1 MGKHSSI
8 RRGSW
13 RDAARIVTKSNL
25 ALGAVLAVLSWPYD
39 KIALMPAYGM
49 DPGWSA
55 ALEMVAHQRL
65 PFGTHAV
72 FAYGP
77 LGFLAVW
84 PVYFT
89 WPAIVGFLFQFS
101 LYSSVFAALIWALR
115 RVIPIVAAIILA
127 FVAGAIS
134 INAVAFIYSGEP
146 EKALALALIGCI
158 YALTR
163 AADEPVPK
171 RLWVALGVGVGIF
184 CLLKISIGL
193 GIAVA
198 LVITVACL
206 SRGKLRA
213 LAWIAPA
220 ALATFAIG
228 WFATGNGFANIVGY
242 VRGDLSTIAGYG
254 AAVSVEDPTRWY
266 TYWYAAAVVAIVAAL
281 AVGRCWSLPRRAQVG
296 VGLVTLFVVW
306 QLFKE
311 AFVRHDIY
319 HDPIFFAVAP
329 LFVIAFIP
337 TRPTWKWSFA
347 ITGGVLATSVLAGA
361 LTSFPTQLTRPG
373 TGAPDFAN
381 EVTTLVV
388 PGDRSAEITTAR
400 ALLRGTYAVPSTMIA
415 DMQGHTVDVD
425 PWEQTLVWAY
435 PGVRFDPLPSLQPYN
450 AYTTSLDQQDA
461 RYLASSEAPDYFI
474 RQQPAAFDHRN
485 PAFEPP
491 ATQIAM
497 ECRYRQVTTDL
508 AWQLV
513 VRSKNRCGASRSL
526 GTASATLDQWVKV
539 PQARPGEAVLATF
552 QVPLSLWWSIQNLA
566 FKPPSVYMVV
576 DGGAQT
582 YRFVTGTESSLHILR
597 PASTLGYDAEFAPQA
612 ISSLLFTVDGEG
624 GLGGPG
630 VRVHFYALKMAKFSR

>member
-1 MGKHSSI
+1 MDSFEGPDWQLKVYAQRVDLRYWPEMGKHSSI

-158 YALTR
+158 YTLTR

-388 PGDRSAEITTAR
+388 PGDRSAEITTA
-400 ALLRGTYAVPSTMIA
+400 
-415 DMQGHTVDVD
+415 
-425 PWEQTLVWAY
+425 
-435 PGVRFDPLPSLQPYN
+435 
-450 AYTTSLDQQDA
+450 
-461 RYLASSEAPDYFI
+461 
-474 RQQPAAFDHRN
+474 
-485 PAFEPP
+485 
-491 ATQIAM
+491 
-497 ECRYRQVTTDL
+497 
-508 AWQLV
+508 
-513 VRSKNRCGASRSL
+513 L
-526 GTASATLDQWVKV
+526 GTAPRYLRRTEHDDRRHAGPHRGCRPLGTNARLGVSRREIRSAAELAAVQRLHDL
-539 PQARPGEAVLATF
+539 ARSAGC
-552 QVPLSLWWSIQNLA
+552 QVSRLVRGS
-566 FKPPSVYMVV
+566 
-576 DGGAQT
+576 
-582 YRFVTGTESSLHILR
+582 R
-597 PASTLGYDAEFAPQA
+597 
-612 ISSLLFTVDGEG
+612 LFHSPTAR
-624 GLGGPG
+624 G
-630 VRVHFYALKMAKFSR
+630 VRSSKSSI